1 MPSGGSRYQIALIW
15 NGKEYP
21 SIKSL
26 ADEVGVS
33 PTNIRHKLINDRPL
47 KGEYIDYKL

>member
-21 SIKSL
+21 SIKAL
-26 ADEVGVS
+26 AEAHNLS

-47 KGEYIDYKL
+47 KGCYIDYKL